1 MDCDERT
8 GWFRATAKRLIT
20 AAVFED
26 DAIVTEHRAM
36 RLLSRRYDLT
46 NMGYKFLEIGINV
59 GPSSYVEIALG
70 DHRGH
75 ELSLSLE
82 TWKNLYEQRWNIYKM
97 LRIQGQFYK
106 LWTANRQ
113 SLHAE
118 RCYAHHAQNVN
129 PSSSTTINVYNQLN
143 TRIEKY
149 VFTSDDESKPFP
161 KWLLWYEY
169 TLVKESESLPE
180 EMRTRLLLDNLGQP
194 EFDRL
199 VDHVAPADPTKMK
212 QTDLIAILKNLFRD
226 KTSLPRRRIEILNYR
241 YDKAIPISEHID
253 QINRL
258 ASDFERSKF
267 TDDNFRVLLLLQSL
281 YFSSDNEDLKK
292 RALCVIEKNENATLS
307 DITTELEAHMN
318 VSTNLKTLENP
329 SNFSTSTTQSV
340 RFKSEKKKRPSS
352 ESTKQS
358 GTTESVPRQSSNCN
372 GWAHRRANC
381 PFRDAT
387 CFKCSLKG
395 HIAKVCR
402 SKDKVDYLST
412 DNTIDNT
419 VDIDKPAIQSITSLN
434 NYRRIYIP
442 TGSDVTTIGKDTWIR
457 LGSPTLSSGKSV
469 EHAGGNALKTLGR
482 FKCKIRAANREGD
495 VVIDVAARDGLNL
508 FGLNA
513 IEKLNL

>member
-1 MDCDERT
+1 M
-8 GWFRATAKRLIT
+8 
-20 AAVFED
+20 AVTVR
-26 DAIVTEHRAM
+26 IYTRQRIRVS
-36 RLLSRRYDLT
+36 SRRNAHSFT
-46 NMGYKFLEIGINV
+46 
-59 GPSSYVEIALG
+59 S
-70 DHRGH
+70 
-75 ELSLSLE
+75 
-82 TWKNLYEQRWNIYKM
+82 
-97 LRIQGQFYK
+97 
-106 LWTANRQ
+106 RQ
-113 SLHAE
+113 PGS
-118 RCYAHHAQNVN
+118 
-129 PSSSTTINVYNQLN
+129 
-143 TRIEKY
+143 TRI
-149 VFTSDDESKPFP
+149 
-161 KWLLWYEY
+161 
-169 TLVKESESLPE
+169 
-180 EMRTRLLLDNLGQP
+180 
-194 EFDRL
+194 DRL

-226 KTSLPRRRIEILNYR
+226 KTSLTRRRIEILNYR
-241 YDKAIPISEHID
+241 YDKAISEHID
-253 QINRL
+253 RINRL
-258 ASDFERSKF
+258 ASDFERSKL
-267 TDDNFRVLLLLQSL
+267 TDDNFRVLLFLQSL
-281 YFSSDNEDLKK
+281 CFSSNNENLKK
-292 RALCVIEKNENATLS
+292 RALRVIEKNENATLR

-329 SNFSTSTTQSV
+329 SNLSTSTTQSV

-352 ESTKQS
+352 KSMKQS
-358 GTTESVPRQSSNCN
+358 CTTESVPRQSSNCN
-372 GWAHRRANC
+372 GCGGAHRRANC

-402 SKDKVDYLST
+402 SKDKVDYLSA

-442 TGSDVTTIGKDTWIR
+442 TSLLDQHVQFQYDSGSDVTTIGKDTWIR